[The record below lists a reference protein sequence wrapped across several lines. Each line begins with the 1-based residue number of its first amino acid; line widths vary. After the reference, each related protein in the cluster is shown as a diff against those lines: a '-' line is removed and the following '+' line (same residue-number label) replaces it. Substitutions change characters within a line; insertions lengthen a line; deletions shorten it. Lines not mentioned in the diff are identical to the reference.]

1 MILVSDKGQQKGKHT
16 AKENYWHARGIE
28 LLNMPLPCGDYII
41 ANEKVMNVIERKKER
56 GIPVK
61 KMDFLGTYDVT
72 VDTKKDIQELV
83 GDICGKQHARF
94 RDECILAQNNG
105 IKLYVLVQNVGE
117 LVKGTEDIYNPTI
130 TRLEDLHKW
139 RNPRLFEM
147 KRSSEII
154 GYYKGSGNPIYKK
167 IQKYPSATKG
177 ITLAK
182 ACVTMQEKYGVEFV
196 FCHNRDQGRLVLE
209 LLQREV
215 S

>member
-1 MILVSDKGQQKGKHT
+1 MILISDIGQQKGKHT

-28 LLNMPLPCGDYII
+28 LLNMPLPCGDYIV

-105 IKLYVLVQNVGE
+105 IKLCVLVQNVGE

-154 GYYKGSGNPIYKK
+154 GYYKSSGNPIYKK